1 MFVCVTR
8 TTLILEDACIE
19 GVRRLAQ
26 REHRNMSRVVNEL
39 LADGLQRR
47 IKSGRTPF
55 KIPVCPMGTPRINLG
70 DRDALEA
77 VMEE

>member
-1 MFVCVTR
+1 M
-8 TTLILEDACIE
+8 E

-39 LADGLQRR
+39 LAEGLQRR
-47 IKSGRTPF
+47 IKVSRAPF
-55 KIPVCPMGTPRINLG
+55 RLPVFPMGAPRINLG

-77 VMEE
+77 VMGE

>member
-1 MFVCVTR
+1 MFMCMTR

-39 LADGLQRR
+39 LAEGLQRR
-47 IKSGRTPF
+47 IKTGRTPF
-55 KIPVCPMGTPRINLG
+55 QLPVFPMGTPRINLG

-77 VMEE
+77 AMGE